1 MYSVMK
7 ISVPSTVLYDLI
19 LLQVRYSVTSLT
31 DKSFAFLVYSTSFF
45 KYFLWH
51 SSSDITQRMF
61 RTANP
66 TVYLIE

>member
-1 MYSVMK
+1 MYCVMK

-31 DKSFAFLVYSTSFF
+31 DKSFAFLVYSTSI
-45 KYFLWH
+45 FLWQ